1 MAKETE
7 ELEQGSE
14 EQGPPRSR
22 ASGEVSKASK
32 AIIDASSKKKDATAI
47 VSKGLNIVKSPSKS
61 DNEQIKARALGGLCK
76 MAEACRG
83 YLINPGKR
91 SDPKIGAAEG
101 PALPRLGHRREEEAG
116 V

>member
-32 AIIDASSKKKDATAI
+32 AIIDASSKNKDATAI
-47 VSKGLNIVKSPSKS
+47 VSKGLDSGKSQ
-61 DNEQIKARALGGLCK
+61 ERRRANQGAGPGGSLQ
-76 MAEACRG
+76 AVQGLQEV
-83 YLINPGKR
+83 
-91 SDPKIGAAEG
+91 
-101 PALPRLGHRREEEAG
+101 PRQP
-116 V
+116 